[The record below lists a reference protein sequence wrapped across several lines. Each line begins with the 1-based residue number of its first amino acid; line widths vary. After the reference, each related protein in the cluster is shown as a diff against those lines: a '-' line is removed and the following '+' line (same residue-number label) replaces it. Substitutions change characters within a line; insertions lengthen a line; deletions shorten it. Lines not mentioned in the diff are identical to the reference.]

1 MRKFLIATGALA
13 IVAFGGAAMAQT
25 SPAAYVNG
33 PVYYGNLGY
42 SQLDQSDGDLG
53 AITGRFGAKF
63 NPNFGVEGEAS
74 VGVKD
79 DDFTV
84 LGVEGSVKHDYDV
97 AAYVVGT
104 LPINDQFELFARG
117 GYGYSKI
124 KSELGGL
131 SRTADGDS
139 WNYGAGANFYFD
151 AQNGIRGDWT
161 RRDFTDSDAGEV
173 DVYSVSYVRRF

>member
-1 MRKFLIATGALA
+1 MRKFVIAAGAVA
-13 IVAFGGAAMAQT
+13 AVAFGGAAVAQT
-25 SPAAYVNG
+25 SPAAYQNG
-33 PVYYGNLGY
+33 PTYYGTLGY

-63 NPNFGVEGEAS
+63 NPNLGVEGEVS

-79 DDFTV
+79 DDFRIGT
-84 LGVEGSVKHDYDV
+84 VEGSIKHEYDA

-117 GYGYSKI
+117 GYGTTKI
-124 KSELGGL
+124 KAEAGGL
-131 SRTADGDS
+131 SREADGTS

-151 AQNGIRGDWT
+151 AQNGVRGDWT